1 MMTTYINVACDIYNC
16 TIGDIMGNSRYRNI
30 VNARYLIF
38 ALALENG
45 YNPLHI
51 TPLLNR
57 GRCMTYHFLKMVRAL
72 KKNDN
77 KFIKALNNANTILSL
92 HKQ

>member
-1 MMTTYINVACDIYNC
+1 MNRIFEVACIIYNC
-16 TIGDIMGNSRYRNI
+16 TINDIMGNSRNRNI

-45 YNPLHI
+45 HNPLHI
-51 TPLLNR
+51 APKLNR

-72 KKNDN
+72 KRSDKNFVIALD
-77 KFIKALNNANTILSL
+77 KANNILNMS
-92 HKQ
+92 KQ

>member
-16 TIGDIMGNSRYRNI
+16 TIGDIMGNSRNRNI

-45 YNPLHI
+45 YNPLRI
-51 TPLLNR
+51 TPQLNR

-72 KKNDN
+72 KRSDKN
-77 KFIKALNNANTILSL
+77 FIVALNKASYMLKTT
-92 HKQ
+92 

>member
-1 MMTTYINVACDIYNC
+1 MNIIFEVACIIYNC
-16 TIGDIMGNSRYRNI
+16 TINDIMGSSRKRNI
-30 VNARYLIF
+30 VNARYLIY

-51 TPLLNR
+51 SPMMNR

>member
-16 TIGDIMGNSRYRNI
+16 TIGDIMGNSRYRNF

-45 YNPLHI
+45 YNPLRI
-51 TPLLNR
+51 TPQLNR
-57 GRCMTYHFLKMVRAL
+57 GRCMTYHFLKIVRAL
-72 KKNDN
+72 KRIDKNFIIALEKAN
-77 KFIKALNNANTILSL
+77 KILNMN
-92 HKQ
+92 KQ